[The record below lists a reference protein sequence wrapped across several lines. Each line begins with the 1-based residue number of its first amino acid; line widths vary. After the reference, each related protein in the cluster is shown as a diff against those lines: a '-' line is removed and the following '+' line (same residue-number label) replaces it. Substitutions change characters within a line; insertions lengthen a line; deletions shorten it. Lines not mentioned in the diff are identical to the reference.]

1 MGEYEKIA
9 EISYVTD
16 TENNQVKMGEV
27 EGAFNQDK
35 LKNYIKTY
43 GHEQLCAQLGYMQF
57 QVWKTLREV
66 NGEKD
71 HGAKDCATNI
81 VNES

>member
-16 TENNQVKMGEV
+16 TENNQVNIGGV
-27 EGAFNQDK
+27 DGAFNETK
-35 LKNYIKTY
+35 LKEYIKTY

-57 QVWKTLREV
+57 QIWKTLRAV
-66 NGEKD
+66 NVEKNN
-71 HGAKDCATNI
+71 GVCVKT
-81 VNES
+81 